1 MNRPELDELFAKIAV
16 EDRFVSREQL
26 LDCRHAMEAIAKVG
40 VKRSLQ
46 DIMIDKGFLTK
57 EEVLEILRRLVR
69 EGVRPHIGNF
79 EILNKVGEGGMGT
92 VYKAR
97 QLSLD
102 RVVALKVLPPRLAK
116 DEIFVR
122 RFIREAKTAAKL
134 AHKNIITILD
144 VGESNGF
151 YFIAMEFIDGPTVA
165 DIVERNGRIAE
176 SEALRIC
183 KEVAEGLAFAAQFGI
198 VHRDIKPANIM
209 LARDGTVKLCDM
221 GLAKQ
226 TKLDDASVTESGAAI
241 GTPLYMSP
249 EQARGDVGIDS
260 RSDIYSLG
268 ATLFFMATGEPPFR
282 GRTPLEILRK
292 RLELPPPWAGE
303 LNPELSEWTCSTI
316 QTMMATDPA
325 NRYQSAE
332 DVVQMLDSRGRGR
345 AHAVVA
351 RVVSAVQRDSIP
363 ADVVARRLRR
373 ARINI
378 VVLTAAVVFAA
389 IFVIGLVLMSKD
401 KKKEKP
407 PPPPA
412 QVASPL
418 PAQVTATPAAAPT
431 PPPKSSPDKGPA
443 KPGKD
448 DGKKPPKEPSAADP
462 LAEMKEQV
470 KQLMEKGKH
479 AEALSLLERFPPAG
493 EKWVKSSREK
503 IEQAVHHRFD
513 SRKKEADALVAEGKL
528 ADALKL
534 YAAMKEYGLPSI
546 TKRADEEIETIRNL
560 QAQERDRATAAVRKG
575 YLKILAEIQ
584 GYVDR
589 KDYAGGIAHC
599 ESLAKEAAGKDLK
612 EKLDVEKEALLL
624 MMKIRERAEN
634 CGERMGGRPFTIS
647 GMTGTILG
655 VENGNLKLEING
667 VPFPK
672 SLDKIE
678 PLKILELAVG
688 GEEEETAQSHLM
700 RGVFMVYHGD
710 TTSAKEELQAAAVKG
725 GKDELRLAT
734 AFLERIE
741 VAGVSIAAGD
751 ADKLV
756 KQAQD
761 LFEKRKWEDVIQ
773 MVEQIKAD
781 YGETEIYKSKEAE
794 LERLAGRAHVCMMA
808 WAEKDMILIKGG
820 KFRYQENAD
829 RTIPSFQI
837 DKYEVTNAQYRAFA
851 DYIAKTGD
859 HSFCYQKE
867 PKDQDHLA
875 LGFAE
880 ESLSKPDQ
888 PVVGLSWYDAYAY
901 AACVFKRLP
910 TEAEWEKAARGE
922 KGRLYPWGDEM
933 DETCMVTASNRDG
946 AQYPVPPTDP
956 AFSKGASP
964 FGAVHM
970 LGNAAEWT
978 SDWFDDLR
986 SGRVVRGGGW
996 DTRPANPPLTATL
1009 RNQMEPTVKEL
1020 SVGLRCVRDVK

>member
-1 MNRPELDELFAKIAV
+1 VNRPDLDELFAKIAV

-26 LDCRHAMEAIAKVG
+26 VDCRHAMEAIAKVG

-97 QLSLD
+97 QVSLD

-134 AHKNIITILD
+134 AHKNIITVLD

-151 YFIAMEFIDGPTVA
+151 YFIAMEYIDGPTVA

-176 SEALRIC
+176 NEALRIC
-183 KEVAEGLAFAAQFGI
+183 KEVAEGLAFASQFGI

-226 TKLDDASVTESGAAI
+226 IKTEDASVTESGAAI

-249 EQARGDVGIDS
+249 EQARGDVTIDS

-268 ATLFFMATGEPPFR
+268 ATLFFMVASEPPFR

-332 DVVQMLDSRGRGR
+332 DVVQVLESRGRGK

-373 ARINI
+373 TRINI
-378 VVLTAAVVFAA
+378 VVLTAAVVFAT
-389 IFVIGLVLMSKD
+389 IFIIGLVLMSKD
-401 KKKEKP
+401 SDKEKKKPPKKP
-407 PPPPA
+407 PVAILSPPKKPPL
-412 QVASPL
+412 QV
-418 PAQVTATPAAAPT
+418 VTPT
-431 PPPKSSPDKGPA
+431 PPPKKPPKTGP
-443 KPGKD
+443 
-448 DGKKPPKEPSAADP
+448 KKPPKKPGKKHPAPDHF
-462 LAEMKEQV
+462 AEMKEKV
-470 KQLMEKGKH
+470 KQQAARGRY
-479 AEALSLLERFPPAG
+479 AEALSLLKRFPASE
-493 EKWVKSSREK
+493 EKWTKGMQSK
-503 IEQAVHHRFD
+503 IIQGARKRF
-513 SRKKEADALVAEGKL
+513 SARKKQADALVEKGKL
-528 ADALKL
+528 SEAVKI
-534 YAAMKEYGLPSI
+534 YAAMKNYGIPAI
-546 TKRADEEIETIRNL
+546 TKEAEKEIKTLRGL
-560 QAQERDRATAAVRKG
+560 QAQERERATAVLRKE
-575 YLKILAEIQ
+575 YLKALTEVQ

-589 KDYAGGIAHC
+589 KDYAGGIAYC
-599 ESLAKEAAGKDLK
+599 DGLVKETANKDLK
-612 EKLDVEKEALLL
+612 EKLGTEMKALALMEKV
-624 MMKIRERAEN
+624 RERAEK
-634 CGERMGGRPFTIS
+634 CAERMGGKPFTIS
-647 GMTGTILG
+647 GMTGTIMG
-655 VENGNLKLEING
+655 VENGTIKLEING
-667 VPFPK
+667 VPFTK

-678 PLKILELAVG
+678 PMKLLELAVG
-688 GEEEETAQSHLM
+688 GEEEETAQIHLM

-725 GKDELRLAT
+725 GKDEIQLAT
-734 AFLERIE
+734 GLLERLE
-741 VAGVSIAAGD
+741 VAGSSVAAGD

-756 KQAQD
+756 KQAQE
-761 LFEKRKWEDVIQ
+761 LFEKHKWEDVIQ
-773 MVEQIKAD
+773 IVEQIKAD
-781 YGETEIYKSKEAE
+781 YGDTETYKSKGAE
-794 LERLAGRAHVCMMA
+794 LERLTGRARVCMAA
-808 WAEKDMILIKGG
+808 WGEKDMILIKGG
-820 KFRYQENAD
+820 KFRYQEKDD
-829 RTIPSFQI
+829 RNIPSFLI
-837 DKYEVTNAQYRAFA
+837 DKYEVTNSQYKVFV

-859 HSFCYQKE
+859 HSFCYEKE
-867 PKDQDHLA
+867 PKDQDHVPR
-875 LGFAE
+875 GFAE

-888 PVVGLSWYDAYAY
+888 PVVGLSWYDAYSY

-922 KGRLYPWGDEM
+922 KGRIYPWGNEM
-933 DETCMVTASNRDG
+933 DETCMVTASSRDG
-946 AQYPVPPTDP
+946 AEYPVPATDP
-956 AFSKGASP
+956 AFAKGASP
-964 FGAVHM
+964 FGVFHM

-978 SDWFDDLR
+978 SDWFDELR
-986 SGRVVRGGGW
+986 TGRVVRGGAW
-996 DTRPANPPLTATL
+996 NTRPANPPLTATL
-1009 RNQMEPTVKEL
+1009 RIKLEPTVKDL
-1020 SVGLRCVRDVK
+1020 SVGLRCVKNVK